1 MDAAPI
7 VGCTGALLAGGAAT
21 RMGGAPK
28 GLLRLGGESLAA
40 RSVALLRSLFGR
52 ALVVANEAAPYAG
65 LGVRVV
71 PDAIRGRGA
80 PGGLHAA
87 LSAATTPWVFAAGC
101 DMPFLSGDAI
111 RFLWERRG
119 EAPAVLV
126 EWERGLEGLHA
137 FWSAACLPLVE
148 RMLREGEPSLR
159 GLAAA
164 AGARV
169 VPAAEWRLVDPL
181 GRSFENANGPDDLR
195 RLGLARPPG
204 PEDPEPGGPTR
215 GRRRRRRPPARR
227 GRFS

>member
-1 MDAAPI
+1 VERIP
-7 VGCTGALLAGGAAT
+7 GCTGALVAGGKAT
-21 RMGGAPK
+21 RLGGLPK
-28 GLLRLGGESLAA
+28 GLLRAGGVSLAA
-40 RSVALLRSLFGR
+40 RAVSLFREIFGEV
-52 ALVVANEAAPYAG
+52 LVVANDPTPYLD
-65 LGVRVV
+65 LGVRIV
-71 PDAIRGRGA
+71 PDAVAGRGA

-87 LSAATTPWVFAAGC
+87 LAAARTPWVFAAGC

-148 RMLREGEPSLR
+148 RMLREGEPSMR

-181 GRSFENANGPDDLR
+181 GRSFENANEPDDLL

-204 PEDPEPGGPTR
+204 PEGPEP

-227 GRFS
+227 GRRS